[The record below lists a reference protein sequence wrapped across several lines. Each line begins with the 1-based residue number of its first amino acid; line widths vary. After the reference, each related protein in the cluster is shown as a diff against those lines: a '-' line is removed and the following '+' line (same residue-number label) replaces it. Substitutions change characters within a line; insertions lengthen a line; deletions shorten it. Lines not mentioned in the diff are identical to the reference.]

1 MKTLTPEEL
10 EKKIVDSYNDHPP
23 GWRLFYTIDKK
34 GRLMTGAVNPKVGV
48 QYWLCRSSQ
57 YGGKSVGFEST
68 LDEDFPFKGSKDYD
82 DCFGVRYLDI
92 DDGEKEKFF
101 RTGKMPTSV
110 RRRMMKTLKK
120 APEPFDKDSERK
132 KLSLVSQTINGL
144 VGMSLSDIVPSQAEL
159 EAKMEEELARLE
171 REYTRYI
178 G

>member
-1 MKTLTPEEL
+1 MKTLTQEEL
-10 EKKIVDSYNDHPP
+10 EKKIIDSYNDHPP

-34 GRLMTGAVNPKVGV
+34 GRLMTGAINSKVGV

-92 DDGEKEKFF
+92 EDGERERFF
-101 RTGKMPTSV
+101 RTGRMPTSV
-110 RRRMMKTLKK
+110 ERRMMKTLKR
-120 APEPFDKDSERK
+120 APEPFNKDKEKK
-132 KLSLVSQTINGL
+132 KLSLISQTINGA
-144 VGMSLSDIVPSQAEL
+144 VGMNLSDIMPSQAEL
-159 EAKMEEELARLE
+159 EAKMEEELVRLE